1 MHLPAPEPETKS
13 PRVSEFKAGQHVTH
27 RAINVYVKLMIRT
40 RDGTVTL
47 NAYAITYY
55 RVIWDLDEE

>member
-1 MHLPAPEPETKS
+1 M
-13 PRVSEFKAGQHVTH
+13 
-27 RAINVYVKLMIRT
+27 NVYVKLMIRT

-47 NAYAITYY
+47 NAYVITYY